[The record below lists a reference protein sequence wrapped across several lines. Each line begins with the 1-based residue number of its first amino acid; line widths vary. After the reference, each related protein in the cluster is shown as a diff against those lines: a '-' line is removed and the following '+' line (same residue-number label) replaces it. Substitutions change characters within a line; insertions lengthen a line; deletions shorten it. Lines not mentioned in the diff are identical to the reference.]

1 MSTLTTTH
9 TGSSDSSSRTEL
21 NCILRLLFD
30 QPLYDEMTDVLL
42 AFPDRPLEFVSLDV
56 QAHMQPLENITEE
69 VSGFKRKK
77 VIEVNTDSGEAKRLY
92 RYIVES
98 LPSSRIEGQLLPLL
112 ALD

>member
-1 MSTLTTTH
+1 MSTLSTTNM
-9 TGSSDSSSRTEL
+9 EL
-21 NCILRLLFD
+21 NCILKLIFD

-42 AFPDRPLEFVSLDV
+42 AFPDRPLEFISLDV

-77 VIEVNTDSGEAKRLY
+77 IIEVNTHVGEAKRLY

-98 LPSSRIEGQLLPLL
+98 LPNSRIEGQLLPLL

>member
-1 MSTLTTTH
+1 MSTAMTTNP
-9 TGSSDSSSRTEL
+9 EL
-21 NCILRLLFD
+21 DCVLKLIFD
-30 QPLYDEMTDVLL
+30 QQLYDEMTDVLL
-42 AFPDRPLEFVSLDV
+42 AFPERPLEFLSLDV

-77 VIEVNTDSGEAKRLY
+77 IIEVNTQAEEARRLY
-92 RYIVES
+92 RYILEA

>member
-1 MSTLTTTH
+1 MSTLSTPNM
-9 TGSSDSSSRTEL
+9 DNIEL
-21 NCILRLLFD
+21 KCILKLLFD

-42 AFPDRPLEFVSLDV
+42 AFPDRPLEFISLDV

-77 VIEVNTDSGEAKRLY
+77 IIEVNTSAGEAKKLY

-98 LPSSRIEGQLLPLL
+98 LPSSHIEGQLLPLL
-112 ALD
+112 PLS